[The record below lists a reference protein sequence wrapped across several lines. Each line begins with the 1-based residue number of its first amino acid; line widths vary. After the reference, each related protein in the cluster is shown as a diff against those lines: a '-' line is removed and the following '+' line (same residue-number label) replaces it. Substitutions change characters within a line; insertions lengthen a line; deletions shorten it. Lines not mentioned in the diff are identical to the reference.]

1 MLLVCPGGA
10 DFVIKFNDNATD
22 HCAIANIV
30 CCNAQGMQG
39 TAIAMNVETVAR
51 LGAQAV
57 N

>member
-1 MLLVCPGGA
+1 MTGA
-10 DFVIKFNDNATD
+10 VLGTSRPEGKDNTIHVEFNMCQAL
-22 HCAIANIV
+22 
-30 CCNAQGMQG
+30 CNSQGMQG